1 MKLQRG
7 DREVFGAGAMIFASL
22 ALVVA
27 MGALVTAGIAY
38 SRSNDAKQRVE
49 KVATGGAIGSTATVK
64 LQEFGISASPGLVRA
79 GKVTFDVS
87 NVGGIT
93 HELVI
98 VRAPSVPTLPVVTV
112 AGERSVGAVDEEAIP
127 ESDKLGESGDV
138 KAQGHVTKHFT
149 MKPGTYVLFCN
160 IDNIN
165 KDKTVTNHF
174 VKGMHATLTVV

>member
-1 MKLQRG
+1 
-7 DREVFGAGAMIFASL
+7 MIFASL
-22 ALVVA
+22 ALLVA

-38 SRSNDAKQRVE
+38 SRSNDAKRSVD
-49 KVATGGAIGSTATVK
+49 KVAVGGAIGSIATVK
-64 LQEFGISASPGLVRA
+64 LQEFGISVSPGVVKA
-79 GKVTFDVS
+79 GRVTFDVS
-87 NVGGIT
+87 NIGGIT

-98 VRAPSVPTLPVVTV
+98 VRAPSVPALPIVTV

-127 ESDKLGESGDV
+127 ETDKVGESGDV
-138 KAQGHVTKHFT
+138 KVQGHVTKRFM
-149 MKPGTYVLFCN
+149 MKPGSYVVFCN

>member
-1 MKLQRG
+1 MKLQRS
-7 DREVFGAGAMIFASL
+7 DREVFGAGAMIFALL

-38 SRSNDAKQRVE
+38 SRSNDAKRRVE
-49 KVATGGAIGSTATVK
+49 RVATGGAIGSTATVK

-79 GKVTFDVS
+79 GTVSFDVS

-98 VRAPSVPTLPVVTV
+98 VQAPSVPMLPVVTV

-127 ESDKLGESGDV
+127 ESDKVGESGDV
-138 KAQGHVTKHFT
+138 KAQGKVTKRFT